1 MIFSVQKSKVLGQ
14 SNLITFKWEFYM
26 TILNTDIY
34 FKFSI
39 KTIKLA
45 RINSCKTSGEVDC

>member
-1 MIFSVQKSKVLGQ
+1 MYLYYQMIFSVQKSKVLGQ

-45 RINSCKTSGEVDC
+45 